1 MVVRRERRTT
11 IAFSGWV
18 SAPGEED
25 SHPARVSGGLMMVA
39 VRSFIAVELPDA
51 LQQQLAEVQR
61 RLRQG
66 LQDFPI
72 RWVRPESI
80 HLTLKFLGMVP
91 APQIDE
97 VIAALRGLT
106 LERGPFMF
114 VVEGLGCFPD
124 PRHPRVIWVGV
135 SDPARALASF
145 QRLVETSMQQL
156 GYPMEDR
163 PYQPHLTL
171 ARVSRDAMPAHH
183 RQIAEMIE
191 RTPVG
196 RLGEVRVEEI
206 TLMRSDL
213 HPHGAIYTPII
224 RLPLRGKI

>member
-1 MVVRRERRTT
+1 
-11 IAFSGWV
+11 
-18 SAPGEED
+18 
-25 SHPARVSGGLMMVA
+25 MVA
-39 VRSFIAVELPDA
+39 VRAFIAVELPDA
-51 LQQQLAEVQR
+51 LQQKLAEVQR
-61 RLRQG
+61 RLRQE
-66 LQDFPI
+66 LRDLPI

-91 APQIDE
+91 AAQIDE
-97 VIAALRGLT
+97 IIAALRGLT

-135 SDPARALASF
+135 SDPTRALAGF
-145 QRLVETSMQQL
+145 QRLVEASMQKL
-156 GYPMEDR
+156 GYPPEDR

-171 ARVSRDAMPAHH
+171 ARVSRDATPVHH
-183 RQIAEMIE
+183 RQIAEAIA

-196 RLGEVRVEEI
+196 QLGEVRVEEI

-213 HPHGAIYTPII
+213 HPEGAIYTPII
-224 RLPLRGKI
+224 RLPLRGKGNPD